1 MREIQ
6 DFEQENDPPP
16 LILPKELAEENK
28 RANIPDDLYPYP

>member
-16 LILPKELAEENK
+16 QTLPTQFPEQNK
-28 RANIPDDLYPYP
+28 KGHVP